1 MQTAG
6 DFNLNRDTKY
16 RHIPQNEPL
25 WVLCDFGNKD
35 VKAMIHANFGEE
47 IWFPNY
53 LCYLS
58 ADEYAAQEATYR
70 NRPAEYEQSA
80 LFSRDGRGVIVGDLA
95 INLSNSEQ
103 RKGSHKYGEY
113 MRDMFV
119 ATMLHLYPE
128 GHKKVNLVVTH
139 PAKLPNTELEAL
151 RDSFKGEINIET
163 VDGREVSY
171 LVKKV
176 VMIEEP
182 IAAFQT
188 YALNTSGT
196 DHQRREMKLQP
207 GMQFAI
213 CDVGGYI
220 SHLALGRIN
229 SRGGVEIAAVNLE
242 PIEYG
247 IHHVIKNFEAIAR
260 NKIPELSK
268 QPSLP
273 IERVTEALKT
283 DTYRIRRS
291 DTRNVENV
299 VNDAF
304 KPLFTSLRETW
315 ENPPFREGLGLDGVI
330 LTAGGNAL
338 AQEYLTRNLFGDD
351 FAVPAEDDV
360 ERMRFCA
367 IRGASKGLI
376 AFLAQA
382 DYQQRKVLKRA

>member
-1 MQTAG
+1 MQTAS
-6 DFNLNRDTKY
+6 DFNLRRDTKY
-16 RHIPQNEPL
+16 RHIPPNESL

-53 LCYLS
+53 LCYLD
-58 ADEYAAQEATYR
+58 ADDYTAQKTTYK

-80 LFSRDGRGVIVGDLA
+80 VFSMDGQGVIVGDLA
-95 INLSNSEQ
+95 VNLANAEQ
-103 RKGSHKYGEY
+103 RKGSHKYGGY
-113 MRDMFV
+113 MRAMFA

-139 PAKLPNTELEAL
+139 PAKLPNAELEAL
-151 RDSFKGEINIET
+151 RASFEGRIDLET
-163 VDGREVSY
+163 VDGREVTY
-171 LVKKV
+171 IVKNI

-188 YALNTSGT
+188 YALNINGT
-196 DHQRREMKLQP
+196 NHQKRELKLTP
-207 GMQFAI
+207 NMQFAI

-229 SRGGVEIAAVNLE
+229 SKGGVEIASVNLE

-247 IHHVIKNFEAIAR
+247 IHHVIKNFESIAR

-268 QPSLP
+268 LTSLP
-273 IERVTEALKT
+273 LERVTEALKT
-283 DTYRIRRS
+283 DAYRLRRN
-291 DTRNVENV
+291 DARNVESIV
-299 VNDAF
+299 ADAF
-304 KPLFTSLRETW
+304 KPLLTSLRETY
-315 ENPPFREGLGLDGVI
+315 EQVPFRNGIGLDGVI

-338 AQEYLTRNLFGDD
+338 AAEYLTRNLFGDD
-351 FAVPAEDDV
+351 FAIPAEDDI
-360 ERMRFCA
+360 EQMRFCA

-376 AFLAQA
+376 PFLAQLE
-382 DYQQRKVLKRA
+382 YKKVLKRA

>member
-6 DFNLNRDTKY
+6 EFNPKRETKY
-16 RHIPQNEPL
+16 RHIPQDEPL

-53 LCYLS
+53 LCYLGS
-58 ADEYAAQEATYR
+58 DEYAAQQTSYR

-80 LFSRDGRGVIVGDLA
+80 LFSRNGQGVIVGDLA
-95 INLSNSEQ
+95 INLSNAEQ
-103 RKGSHKYGEY
+103 RKGAFKYGEY
-113 MRDMFV
+113 IRDMFS

-139 PAKLPNTELEAL
+139 PAKLPDTEMEAL
-151 RDSFKGEINIET
+151 RSSFEGRFDLET
-163 VDGREVSY
+163 VDGRKVTY
-171 LVKKV
+171 IVKNV

-188 YALNTSGT
+188 YALTINGTSHT
-196 DHQRREMKLQP
+196 KRELKLTP
-207 GMQFAI
+207 GMAFAI

-229 SRGGVEIAAVNLE
+229 SKGGVEIAAVNLE
-242 PIEYG
+242 PIEFG
-247 IHHVIKNFEAIAR
+247 IHHVVRSFETIAR
-260 NKIPELSK
+260 NKIPQLSK
-268 QPSLP
+268 QTSLP

-283 DTYRIRRS
+283 DTYRIRR
-291 DTRNVENV
+291 DPLNVEEI
-299 VNDAF
+299 VNEAF
-304 KPLFTSLRETW
+304 KPLLTSLRSVY
-315 ENPPFREGLGLDGVI
+315 ENPPFREGVGLDGVI

-338 AQEYLTRNLFGDD
+338 AAEYLTDKLFGSG
-351 FAVPAEDDV
+351 FAFPAEDDA
-360 ERMRFCA
+360 EQMRFCA

-376 AFLAQA
+376 PFLAQLQ
-382 DYQQRKVLKRA
+382 YRKEAKRA

>member
-16 RHIPQNEPL
+16 RRIPPTEPL

-80 LFSRDGRGVIVGDLA
+80 LFSRNGQGVIVGDLA
-95 INLSNSEQ
+95 IHLSNSEQ

-113 MRDMFV
+113 MRDMFA

-139 PAKLPNTELEAL
+139 PAKLPNAELEAL
-151 RDSFKGEINIET
+151 RASFDGRIDIET
-163 VDGREVSY
+163 VDGRDVSY
-171 LVKKV
+171 IIKNI

-188 YALNTSGT
+188 YALNINGT
-196 DHQRREMKLQP
+196 NHQRRELKLTP

-220 SHLALGRIN
+220 SHLALGKIN
-229 SRGGVEIAAVNLE
+229 SKGGVEIAAVNLD
-242 PIEYG
+242 PIEFG

-268 QPSLP
+268 QTSLP

-283 DTYRIRRS
+283 DVYRLRRT
-291 DTRNVENV
+291 DTRNVESI

-304 KPLFTSLRETW
+304 KPLLSSLREIW
-315 ENPPFREGLGLDGVI
+315 EVPPFREGLGLDGVI

-338 AQEYLTRNLFGDD
+338 SAEYLTHHLFGDG
-351 FAVPAEDDV
+351 FAIPAEDDP
-360 ERMRFCA
+360 EQMRFCA

-376 AFLAQA
+376 PFLAQLE
-382 DYQQRKVLKRA
+382 YQKVLKRA